1 VRPNPLGFP
10 LTASSWLAGQVDD
23 PARLTAWVQ
32 GRVQGVGFRYW
43 VRSLARDL
51 ELHGSAVNLTDGRV
65 AVVVEGPRAACEAL
79 LAALDSHDAPGYVDA
94 IVKSWSKPVGEP
106 DGFRVG

>member
-1 VRPNPLGFP
+1 M
-10 LTASSWLAGQVDD
+10 
-23 PARLTAWVQ
+23 Q

-51 ELHGSAVNLTDGRV
+51 GLQGSAVNLMDGRV
-65 AVVVEGPRAACEAL
+65 AVVVEGPRAACEAM
-79 LAALDSHDAPGYVDA
+79 LAALDSGDAPGYIDA
-94 IVKSWSKPVGEP
+94 IVKLWSEPVGEP

>member
-1 VRPNPLGFP
+1 
-10 LTASSWLAGQVDD
+10 LADQVDD
-23 PARLTAWVQ
+23 PARLSACVQ

-51 ELHGSAVNLTDGRV
+51 GLRGSAVNLIDGRV
-65 AVVVEGPRAACEAL
+65 AVVVEGPRAACEAV
-79 LAALDSHDAPGYVDA
+79 LAALDSDDAPGYIDA
-94 IVKSWSKPVGEP
+94 VVKSWSEPVGEA

>member
-1 VRPNPLGFP
+1 M
-10 LTASSWLAGQVDD
+10 
-23 PARLTAWVQ
+23 Q
-32 GRVQGVGFRYW
+32 GRVHGVGFRYW

-51 ELHGSAVNLTDGRV
+51 GLRGSAVNLMDGRV

-79 LAALDSHDAPGYVDA
+79 LGALDSDDAPGYVDA
-94 IVKSWSKPVGEP
+94 VGTSWSEPVGEP

>member
-1 VRPNPLGFP
+1 
-10 LTASSWLAGQVDD
+10 LADQVDD
-23 PARLTAWVQ
+23 PARLSACVQ

-51 ELHGSAVNLTDGRV
+51 GLRGSAVNLIDGRV

-79 LAALDSHDAPGYVDA
+79 LAALDSGDAPGYIDA
-94 IVKSWSKPVGEP
+94 IVKSWSEPVGEA

>member
-1 VRPNPLGFP
+1 M
-10 LTASSWLAGQVDD
+10 AGQVDD
-23 PARLTAWVQ
+23 PARLSACVQ

-51 ELHGSAVNLTDGRV
+51 GLHGSAVNLHDGRV
-65 AVVVEGPRAACEAL
+65 AVVVEGRRAACEAL
-79 LAALDSHDAPGYVDA
+79 LAALDSGDAPGYIDA
-94 IVKSWSKPVGEP
+94 IVTSWSEPVGEP

>member
-1 VRPNPLGFP
+1 M
-10 LTASSWLAGQVDD
+10 
-23 PARLTAWVQ
+23 Q

-51 ELHGSAVNLTDGRV
+51 GLRGSAVNLIDGRV
-65 AVVVEGPRAACEAL
+65 AVVVEGPRLACEAM
-79 LAALDSHDAPGYVDA
+79 LAALDSGDAPGHIDA
-94 IVKSWSKPVGEP
+94 IVKSWSEPVGEA

>member
-1 VRPNPLGFP
+1 M
-10 LTASSWLAGQVDD
+10 
-23 PARLTAWVQ
+23 Q
-32 GRVQGVGFRYW
+32 GRVHGVGFRYW

-51 ELHGSAVNLTDGRV
+51 GLRGSAVNLIDGRV

-79 LAALDSHDAPGYVDA
+79 LAALDSGDAPGYIDA
-94 IVKSWSKPVGEP
+94 IVKSRSEPVGEA